1 MCNINLDAIAFVKKQ
16 NYYFWIIARLLNAHE
31 HFMLQQD
38 TLQFLEQLKL
48 NNSKEWMDANRKSYE
63 AAKVD
68 FEQFVTAIIEGIS
81 SFDAELSALTAKQCI
96 FRVNRDIRFS
106 ENKAPYKSNFGAFF
120 SKGGKKSPA
129 AGYYIHLEPGA
140 SFMGGGSW
148 MPPTD
153 MLKNIRQE
161 IDYDLKA
168 FKKIIDQKDF
178 KNLYPAING
187 ERLKKA
193 PQGYDIEN
201 PAIEFLRLKSF
212 TVGHP
217 VGDDEFTGKTAVKDI
232 VRSMKIMKP
241 FIDFLNRSIE

>member
-1 MCNINLDAIAFVKKQ
+1 
-16 NYYFWIIARLLNAHE
+16 
-31 HFMLQQD
+31 MLQQD
-38 TLQFLEQLKL
+38 TLQFLKQLKL

-63 AAKVD
+63 TAKAD

-81 SFDAELSALTAKQCI
+81 AFDAELGNLTAKQCI

-120 SKGGKKSPA
+120 SKGGKKSAA

-148 MPPTD
+148 MPPAD

-178 KNLYPAING
+178 KNLYPTIDG

-217 VGDDEFTGKTAVKDI
+217 VVDETFIGKTAAKDI

-241 FIDFLNRSIE
+241 FNDFLNRSLE